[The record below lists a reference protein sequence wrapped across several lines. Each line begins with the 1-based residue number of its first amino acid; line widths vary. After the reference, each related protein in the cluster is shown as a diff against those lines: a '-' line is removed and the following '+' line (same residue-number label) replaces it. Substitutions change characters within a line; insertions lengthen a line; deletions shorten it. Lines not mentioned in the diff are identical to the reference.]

1 MSRNALGVFP
11 TRNFRYGQM
20 KDHEKLSDVEF
31 GKLRVAEFG
40 CYACSAR
47 CGKVHAIPA
56 GRPYAG
62 AKSEGPEYES
72 YWSFSGPIDSASI
85 EATIAADQL
94 CDELGMDTISA
105 GGSIGFAYE
114 LYERGILTKR
124 ETDGLDLVYGN
135 HSAMIDLVNKI
146 ARREGF
152 GSLSSRKVRHG
163 RRRLSAKAP
172 KLTPCR

>member
-1 MSRNALGVFP
+1 MPVR
-11 TRNFRYGQM
+11 
-20 KDHEKLSDVEF
+20 
-31 GKLRVAEFG
+31 RVAV
-40 CYACSAR
+40 R
-47 CGKVHAIPA
+47 CTPFLPDALTPGQRAKVPNTKAI
-56 GRPYAG
+56 
-62 AKSEGPEYES
+62 GPS
-72 YWSFSGPIDSASI
+72 QGPIDSASI

-94 CDELGMDTISA
+94 CDELGMDTIST

-152 GSLSSRKVRHG
+152 GSVLAEG
-163 RRRLSAKAP
+163 SARAAQIIGKGAEAYAMQVKGVELAVINRGAS
-172 KLTPCR
+172 KLPASATPPPA